1 MSVFSLL
8 LKFSDDVVA
17 KHNSG
22 NMLLDDFAV
31 FSAYWLSFFLPCRVP
46 RNEI

>member
-1 MSVFSLL
+1 MLVFSLL
-8 LKFSDDVVA
+8 LEFSNDVVA

-22 NMLLDDFAV
+22 NVLLDDFAV
-31 FSAYWLSFFLPCRVP
+31 FSAHWLGFFLPCRDP